1 MFHHYSIACIFSADM
16 VENVQTDFRTQV
28 SNLFPILKYPEQ
40 SRYNRNIMTTLKI
53 YEHKCVNLP
62 KDKKSKKPT
71 VFYDKMCLVTQV
83 RICPKTKR
91 AKKNKSENAS

>member
-40 SRYNRNIMTTLKI
+40 SRTPIQQKYYDYFENI
-53 YEHKCVNLP
+53 
-62 KDKKSKKPT
+62 
-71 VFYDKMCLVTQV
+71 
-83 RICPKTKR
+83 
-91 AKKNKSENAS
+91 